1 MGWYKNVS
9 KTFDPLLSGIY
20 ATPLIALLPLIIMLF
35 GLGSISKI
43 IMTVLAAVFPILINT
58 MVGIANTDVRLI
70 TMARAFGARD
80 SQIFLRFHCQ
90 ARCLISSREYASRS
104 GALWS
109 ISWSPSN
116 TVQPWALVI

>member
-9 KTFDPLLSGIY
+9 KTFDPAALGNLCHAADRA
-20 ATPLIALLPLIIMLF
+20 ATVDYHAF

-70 TMARAFGARD
+70 TMARFRREGQPNF
-80 SQIFLRFHCQ
+80 SRFHCR

-104 GALWS
+104 GALC
-109 ISWSPSN
+109 
-116 TVQPWALVI
+116 LYRGRR